1 MLLKDVTQGNSHEK
15 RVKRVGLQTFFIY
28 NYFPVIQFLFIQLS
42 MVEQL
47 PNEDRVVWNTLWY
60 MEIIFTKLIL

>member
-1 MLLKDVTQGNSHEK
+1 LLLKDVTQGNSHEK

-47 PNEDRVVWNTLWY
+47 PNEDRVV
-60 MEIIFTKLIL
+60 